1 MKGLVIALYVLF
13 FWLLLPLALVASS
26 LFLDS
31 ALHWPL
37 LSALRPA
44 GAILAAMSAPL
55 LVLAIVQ
62 YTKAAGG
69 LPVSAYPA
77 GRIIRAGVYSVWRH
91 PIYLFFAALLYGA
104 GMAWGSPAMI
114 LIVMPAFIAL
124 ELIYIRV
131 EEAFLVKRFGP
142 DYLSHQEQTRLV
154 LPGLHHWRRF
164 ALGLLAR
171 FRFPIHVVHPENVPQ
186 RAPFFVVSS
195 HRSYLDPFIIEYCLP
210 YRLHFVATFEVFR
223 SRLSAFV
230 FSTLFGCIPK
240 KRYTSDLGAMQKIR
254 ATLRRGGVI
263 GIFPEGERS
272 FTGAMVELKPEVARL
287 FRKYPEVPV
296 FPVAISGSYF
306 LWPRWGR
313 GLRRCPV
320 RVEFKPLLRFTAA
333 QDEGEILAAVAA
345 AIRPDDRGLSCRGEN
360 LARDIRLILYRCP
373 ACRAFDSLEAR
384 GNDFACAACG
394 SRYAIDHGYAIRTPE
409 GRSLSIDDFYREIR
423 VGPSDIAAA
432 RIESAP
438 AEISLA
444 EGAALTRLFLGRL
457 TLHRDRIVL
466 EPEPGGIDAQA
477 RTIPLRDVRAATI
490 EKSDRLQI
498 YDGRDLF
505 QAWFRRESA
514 RKWQDLIAAMAEKQ
528 LGKAPT
534 LR

>member
-1 MKGLVIALYVLF
+1 MKALVIALYIMF

-26 LFLDS
+26 LFLDN
-31 ALHWPL
+31 AMPWPL

-44 GAILAAMSAPL
+44 GAMLAAISAPL
-55 LVLAIVQ
+55 LVLAVVQ

-124 ELIYIRV
+124 ELFYIRI
-131 EEAFLVKRFGP
+131 EEAHLVKRFGR
-142 DYLSHQEQTRLV
+142 DYLSHQEQACLV
-154 LPGLHHWRRF
+154 LPGLHHWRRL

-171 FRFPIHVVHPENVPQ
+171 FRFPILVVHPENLPQ
-186 RAPFFVVSS
+186 QAPFFMVSS

-210 YRLHFVATFEVFR
+210 YRLHYVATFEMFR

-230 FSTLFGCIPK
+230 FSVLFGCIPK
-240 KRYTSDLGAMQKIR
+240 KRYTADLGAMQKIR

-272 FTGAMVELKPEVARL
+272 FTGSMLELKPAVARL

-296 FPVAISGSYF
+296 FPVAISGSYL

-345 AIRPDDRGLSCRGEN
+345 AIRPDDRGFSCRGGN

-373 ACRAFDSLEAR
+373 ACRAFDSLEAL

-394 SRYAIDHGYAIRTPE
+394 SGYAIDHGYTIRTPD

-423 VGPSDIAAA
+423 VGRSDIAAD

-438 AEISLA
+438 AEISVA
-444 EGAALTRLFLGRL
+444 AGAALTRLFIGRL
-457 TLHRDRIVL
+457 ELHQERIEF
-466 EPEPGGIDAQA
+466 EPEPGASATPA
-477 RTIPLRDVRAATI
+477 RTIPLREIRAVTI

-514 RKWQDLIAAMAEKQ
+514 RKWQDLIAAMAEKRF
-528 LGKAPT
+528 GKAPT